1 MGVGSNFGG
10 GVSSSVADGSITI
23 AKLADGSVTT
33 SKIVDGAVTGSKLAS
48 SFKQTLFNRNY
59 LINPAFSVNQDAIS
73 GTLPNSLALPTASLG
88 YPSKSNWCFA
98 ASGSASVAYV
108 VNSANESVTFTGAA
122 STTAIYL
129 LQRLESK
136 DITTLANK
144 LATVTLSAET
154 SNSLLTSV
162 IWEVF
167 RPTTA
172 DTHGTIATP
181 TQTLIASGTWTVSS
195 TLTRYSATVTL
206 PAEAANGLEVRLR
219 VGAQTSGTWVVSRL
233 QLEEGSVATNF
244 ICDDYLTELN
254 RSQRY
259 FRRLSDYLYVYFAS
273 SSSLSSEQLHTNM
286 FGTTRIR
293 NLIAGNGIS
302 GTSVSIS
309 AGLNE
314 DSTRA
319 SYTSTGAG
327 YFGGNPLYTVSAH
340 IP

>member
-144 LATVTLSAET
+144 LATITFSAEI

-167 RPTTA
+167 RPTTTA
-172 DTHGTIATP
+172 DAHGTIATP

-219 VGAQTSGTWVVSRL
+219 VGAQTSGTWVIARPK
-233 QLEEGSVATNF
+233 LEEGSSATAF
-244 ICDDYLTELN
+244 IRDDFPIELQKC
-254 RSQRY
+254 QRY
-259 FRRLSDYLYVYFAS
+259 YF
-273 SSSLSSEQLHTNM
+273 
-286 FGTTRIR
+286 
-293 NLIAGNGIS
+293 S
-302 GTSVSIS
+302 GTFWVGDI
-309 AGLNE
+309 AK
-314 DSTRA
+314 
-319 SYTSTGAG
+319 YTTDYTFPSRMFATPIITGGGAG
-327 YFGGNPLYTVSAH
+327 FNLFILNNICFVVAQTAGAAQLFTFSAH

>member
-219 VGAQTSGTWVVSRL
+219 VGAQTSGTWVVARL
-233 QLEEGSVATNF
+233 KLEEGSIPTTFNCGGFSEESFRCRRYYFSANMVVGNVSFQVSTYTFPSLMFATPV
-244 ICDDYLTELN
+244 
-254 RSQRY
+254 R
-259 FRRLSDYLYVYFAS
+259 
-273 SSSLSSEQLHTNM
+273 
-286 FGTTRIR
+286 
-293 NLIAGNGIS
+293 
-302 GTSVSIS
+302 
-309 AGLNE
+309 
-314 DSTRA
+314 
-319 SYTSTGAG
+319 TGGAAG
-327 YFGGNPLYTVSAH
+327 YVVQLLDNFGICHSQTSQASQAMTFSAH